1 MTESFTCGHASS
13 PNWRDAAAQCLQQA
27 GRGPAGAN
35 LGFLYLTDNFAGD
48 VAEILA
54 HFRTNTGILH
64 WTGTLGMGVFATGRE
79 YYDEPAIAIMLCA
92 FEEDSFRVFSGLRA
106 PQDLERQSLHFDGV
120 PANFAIVHAD
130 PRSTQLGRL
139 IGDLAG
145 IVESGFL
152 AGGLTSS
159 RREVLQIADGVAKG
173 GLSGVLFSDEV
184 VISTRL
190 SQGCSPIGPRH
201 TITGSQQNVLISLDG
216 RAALD
221 VFREDL
227 LGENLGETASRDL
240 AQLGGS
246 IFAGLPI
253 AGSDTGDYIVR
264 NLIGIDP
271 VHKLVAIGDIPR
283 TGTEIMFCRRDEAT
297 ATADMARML
306 DSIGSGL
313 YRRPRGGVYYSCVGR
328 GPNLFGDDSE
338 EVSMIHA
345 ALGDFPLVGFF
356 CNGEISHNR
365 IYGYTGVLTLFM

>member
-35 LGFLYLTDNFAGD
+35 LGFLYLTDNFAGE

-54 HFRTNTGILH
+54 HFRINTGILH

-92 FEEDSFRVFSGLRA
+92 FDEDSFRVFSGVRA
-106 PQDLERQSLHFDGV
+106 PQDLERQPLHFGGV
-120 PANFAIVHAD
+120 PANFAIVHGD
-130 PRSTQLGRL
+130 PRNTQLARL
-139 IGDLAG
+139 VGDLAG
-145 IVESGFL
+145 IMESGFL

-184 VISTRL
+184 VVSTRL
-190 SQGCSPIGPRH
+190 TQGCSPIGPRH
-201 TITGSQQNVLISLDG
+201 TITGCQQNVLISLDG

-221 VFREDL
+221 VFREDV
-227 LGENLGETASRDL
+227 GEAMSRDL
-240 AQLGGS
+240 TQLGGS

-253 AGSDTGDYIVR
+253 TGSDSGDYIVR

-271 VHKLVAIGDIPR
+271 VHKLVAIGDVPQ
-283 TGTEIMFCRRDEAT
+283 TGGEIMFCRRDEAS
-297 ATADMARML
+297 ATEDMARML

-313 YRRPRGGVYYSCVGR
+313 YGRPRGGVYYSCVGR

-338 EVSMIHA
+338 EVSMIRQ
-345 ALGDFPLVGFF
+345 ALGDFPMVGFF

-365 IYGYTGVLTLFM
+365 LYGYTGVLTLFL